1 MKAAGLAA
9 QAGGDG
15 HQDVLRTHLV
25 YIDRLWAILTVMR
38 GLDPRIHL
46 PEQFLFDGL
55 PGHLVRRRA
64 LRFCPAMTNVE
75 AMPARLFLSSGDMI
89 ADRRFDFAR
98 DLQLKGDLAAA
109 ADLLLQATDLAPGF
123 ASAWFTLG
131 DIREHLGE
139 REQAIAAFRKAQA
152 ADPDD
157 RHGASLR
164 LMLLNDEKLSDMPPA
179 YVRALFDQYAPKF
192 EKALVDDLGY
202 RGPEL
207 LFRAV
212 LAARA
217 AVRRPAFF
225 KRAIDLGCGTGLAAR
240 TFAREVDAFIGI
252 DLSPRMIERARATGL
267 YAELEVAE
275 MVQGLGS
282 KSDASAD
289 LILAADAVVYVNDL
303 VPLLREAGRVL
314 VPGGLLAFTAET
326 HGGEGVILGE
336 GLRYAHGVAYVR
348 GAIAAAGLMLA
359 RLDDLS
365 ARNEDNT
372 PVPGLVVV
380 ATKI

>member
-1 MKAAGLAA
+1 
-9 QAGGDG
+9 
-15 HQDVLRTHLV
+15 
-25 YIDRLWAILTVMR
+25 
-38 GLDPRIHL
+38 
-46 PEQFLFDGL
+46 
-55 PGHLVRRRA
+55 
-64 LRFCPAMTNVE
+64 
-75 AMPARLFLSSGDMI
+75 MPSRLFLSSGDMI

-131 DIREHLGE
+131 DIREQLGE
-139 REQAIAAFRKAQA
+139 REQAIAAFRKARG

-164 LMLLNDEKLSDMPPA
+164 LMLLGADELSNMPPA

-202 RGPEL
+202 RGPAL
-207 LFRAV
+207 LFKAV
-212 LAARA
+212 LAVRA

-225 KRAIDLGCGTGLAAR
+225 KRAVDLGCGTGLAAR
-240 TFAREVDAFIGI
+240 AFAKEVDAFIGI

-275 MVQGLGS
+275 MVQGLTGRP
-282 KSDASAD
+282 DASAD
-289 LILAADAVVYVNDL
+289 LILAADAVVYLSDL
-303 VPLLREAGRVL
+303 APLLREAARVL
-314 VPGGLLAFTAET
+314 VPGGLLAFTTET

-336 GLRYAHGVAYVR
+336 GLRYAHGAAYVR
-348 GAIAAAGLMLA
+348 NATAAAGLTLA

-365 ARNEDNT
+365 ARNEDNA

-380 ATKI
+380 AARA